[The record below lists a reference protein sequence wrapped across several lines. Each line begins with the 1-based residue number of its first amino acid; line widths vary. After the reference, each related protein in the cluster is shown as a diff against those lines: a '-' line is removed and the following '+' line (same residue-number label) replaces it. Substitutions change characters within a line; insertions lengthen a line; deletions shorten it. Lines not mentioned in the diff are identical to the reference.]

1 MVRGGLGDHM
11 HPKSWHCQKGGE
23 ALPLASF
30 FEGFAL
36 RALQS
41 DHLSPKSDNLPQNI
55 SFTNIYLTF
64 SLSKMIYALLLKN
77 VAKSHICAF
86 MDHIRQDAR
95 IRGWG
100 GRPNFGNARI
110 LGTFGAPP

>member
-1 MVRGGLGDHM
+1 M

-64 SLSKMIYALLLKN
+64 SLSKMIYALLPKN
-77 VAKSHICAF
+77 ATSRTCALLWGKFSRMPGLGGGGVDPILAMPGFWVHMVPQHI
-86 MDHIRQDAR
+86 
-95 IRGWG
+95 
-100 GRPNFGNARI
+100 P
-110 LGTFGAPP
+110 